1 MDLVDG
7 PPANIPKDQ
16 EEHKDTKDEENSQ
29 DEASSKTPM
38 ESELDKLQEEVQ
50 MKRRFEQGERSRTAG
65 LFDYQVNKVLET
77 ITTKTDEN

>member
-1 MDLVDG
+1 MD
-7 PPANIPKDQ
+7 IPKDQ
-16 EEHKDTKDEENSQ
+16 DEPKEPEDEENSQ

-38 ESELDKLQEEVQ
+38 ESELDKPQEEVH

-77 ITTKTDEN
+77 ITTTTDEN